1 MRADQ
6 RRWLDYA
13 QSACTPDAQP
23 PGERAYDERGVACL
37 AEKLGTRS
45 RALEQSRM
53 REGHRFFIQGIY
65 GAIPDPDEVDN
76 PESYWQVASH
86 ELTFPLLDDDDPLA
100 DKFNDYMH
108 ARADGLAQGMIDPE
122 TGDYNAVADTSTTLS
137 VAELAGENRI
147 TLELWS
153 YWFGHGAAHGN
164 WSRTYLH
171 YFVPE
176 DREVAAGDVFAGAD
190 WQQQLLAG
198 AWAQLQVEHGP
209 WLQIEDPEDIAET
222 VIDPSRWSFASD
234 YGLVIQFQPY
244 EVAAYA
250 YGAPTI
256 TVPWSVLEDIKAE
269 GQDAVLHGW

>member
-1 MRADQ
+1 
-6 RRWLDYA
+6 
-13 QSACTPDAQP
+13 
-23 PGERAYDERGVACL
+23 
-37 AEKLGTRS
+37 
-45 RALEQSRM
+45 
-53 REGHRFFIQGIY
+53 
-65 GAIPDPDEVDN
+65 
-76 PESYWQVASH
+76 
-86 ELTFPLLDDDDPLA
+86 
-100 DKFNDYMH
+100 
-108 ARADGLAQGMIDPE
+108 
-122 TGDYNAVADTSTTLS
+122 
-137 VAELAGENRI
+137 
-147 TLELWS
+147 
-153 YWFGHGAAHGN
+153 
-164 WSRTYLH
+164 
-171 YFVPE
+171 
-176 DREVAAGDVFAGAD
+176 VAAGDVFAGAD